1 MRRMYGTVASVST
14 LLSSVGFL
22 NAPATAGNGG
32 LAVGWP
38 RLPLSELR
46 SAVSSPQMY
55 APAPRCTTMSGV

>member
-14 LLSSVGFL
+14 LLSSVGFM

-46 SAVSSPQMY
+46 RAVSSPQM
-55 APAPRCTTMSGV
+55 